1 MSEDRYFLRF
11 VLQSEAIFGRG
22 EGVAGLVDEEVQHD
36 QYGCPYLGG
45 RSLKGLLVEECAGIL
60 AALDNTGRAGKW
72 ENTAGRLF
80 GRPGGFSDEDSILH
94 VGDAQ
99 LPEDLRL
106 AIARDIYHGKLK
118 KEEVLDSLTVIR
130 RRTAIDSR
138 TGAAREHTLRSVR
151 VIIRGTFFE
160 STLTF
165 RQKPYEEDLAL
176 LAACIKAFRRAG
188 TGRQRGLGRL
198 KARLL
203 DGDKKDVTDYYFNVF
218 RQEVLK

>member
-22 EGVAGLVDEEVQHD
+22 EGVPGLVDEEVQHD

-60 AALDNTGRAGKW
+60 AALRNAGRVEKW
-72 ENTAGRLF
+72 KKVACRLF
-80 GRPGGFSDEDSILH
+80 GRSGGFSDENSILH
-94 VGDAQ
+94 VSDAR
-99 LPEDLRL
+99 LPEELRL
-106 AIARDIYHGKLK
+106 GIARDIFHGRLK

-130 RRTAIDSR
+130 RRTAIDPR
-138 TGAAREHTLRSVR
+138 TGAPRAHTLRSTR
-151 VIIRGTFFE
+151 VILRGTVFVSMLAFQE
-160 STLTF
+160 
-165 RQKPYEEDLAL
+165 KPGVEELAL

-188 TGRQRGLGRL
+188 TGCQRGLGRL
-198 KARLL
+198 EARLL